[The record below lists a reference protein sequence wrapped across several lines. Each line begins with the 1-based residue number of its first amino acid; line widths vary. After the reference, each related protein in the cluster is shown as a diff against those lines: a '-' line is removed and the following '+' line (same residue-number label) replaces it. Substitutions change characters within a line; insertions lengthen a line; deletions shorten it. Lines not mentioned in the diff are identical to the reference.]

1 MRSSDG
7 RRRTRPLLRRVA
19 LTGAALLAATAA
31 IPQAEAATARDPG
44 SAPSGGGLSAVIRYT
59 ENGVPHILAR
69 DYAHL
74 GFGTGWAQAA
84 DQVCVLADGF
94 LTVSGE
100 RSRWFGPDAA
110 PDGSLS
116 SAAKN
121 LSSDLYFKG
130 VRDSGTVEKLLATPA
145 PAGPSKDVRELMRGW
160 AAGYNAWLAQNRI
173 TDPACAG
180 AAWVRPVTATDVA
193 ARGFAVSVLGG
204 QGRAVDGIAA
214 AQPPAR
220 AVGRPDGTD
229 GTDGTDG
236 QDGSGGPAGQDV
248 DPGAAAEAARQLFDT
263 ARYDMGSNAVAFA
276 GSTTA
281 GGRGLLLGNPHYPWQ
296 GGRRFWQSQQTIP
309 GELNVSGGSLLG
321 TAVVN
326 IGFNEKVAW
335 SHTVATGTPLNL
347 HQLVLDPADP
357 TAYLVD
363 GKPERMTERKVS
375 VPVAG
380 GGPAVTRS
388 QWWTRYGPV
397 VSNLGPGLPLPWTA
411 ATAYALADPNALNLR
426 GSDSALAL
434 GRARSVAGIQEALA
448 RTQGLPWVNTVAAD
462 SAGGTL
468 FTQSQVLPRITDEL
482 AARCSTPLGRATYP
496 ASGLAVLDGSRADC
510 ATGSDP
516 DAVQP
521 GVFGPGRA
529 PALRDAPY
537 AENSN
542 DSAWL
547 ANAERPLTGYER
559 IWGTVGTPRSVRTR
573 GALEDVSAMAAR
585 GRLTVADLQ
594 GQQYANRVPAGDLA
608 AADAA
613 KACAALP
620 GGTAA
625 GSDGAAVDV
634 SAACPVLARWDRTA
648 DTTSRGAL
656 LFDRFWRKLTAS
668 TPAGSLWLVPFS
680 PADPV
685 GTPRTL
691 NQAAPGI
698 GRALADAVAE
708 LRAAGIALDAPL
720 GAHQFVVRGGERLP
734 VGGGTEALGV
744 WNKIEAPW
752 NAAAGGYTEVAHG
765 SSHIQAVG
773 WDGSRCP
780 VARTVLTYG
789 QSSNPVSP
797 FFADQTRLFS
807 QERWVTSRFC
817 ERDIL
822 ASPRLKVV
830 LARERR

>member
-1 MRSSDG
+1 ML
-7 RRRTRPLLRRVA
+7 RTRPLLRRVA
-19 LTGAALLAATAA
+19 LTGAALLATTAA
-31 IPQAEAATARDPG
+31 IPQAAAAAGDTG
-44 SAPSGGGLSAVIRYT
+44 PSGGGLSAVIRYT
-59 ENGVPHILAR
+59 ENGIPHILAR

-94 LTVSGE
+94 VTVAGE
-100 RSRWFGPDAA
+100 RSRWFGPEAA

-116 SAAKN
+116 SATRN
-121 LSSDLYFKG
+121 LTSDLYFKG
-130 VRDSGTVEKLLATPA
+130 VREAGTVEKLLATPA
-145 PAGPSKDVRELMRGW
+145 PAGPGKDLRELMRGW
-160 AAGYNAWLAQNRI
+160 AAGYNAWLAQNKI
-173 TDPACAG
+173 TDPACKGAG
-180 AAWVRPVTATDVA
+180 WVRPVTATDVA

-204 QGRAVDGIAA
+204 QGRGIDGITA
-214 AQPPAR
+214 AQPPA
-220 AVGRPDGTD
+220 A
-229 GTDGTDG
+229 
-236 QDGSGGPAGQDV
+236 GPAGAEARTAAPQET
-248 DPGAAAEAARQLFDT
+248 DPAAAAEAAREFFDT
-263 ARYDMGSNAVAFA
+263 TRYDMGSNAVAFA

-281 GGRGLLLGNPHYPWQ
+281 NGSGLLLGNPHYPWQ

-335 SHTVATGTPLNL
+335 SHTVATGTPVSL
-347 HQLVLDPADP
+347 HQLTLDPVDP

-363 GKPERMTERKVS
+363 GVPEKMTGRTVT

-380 GGPAVTRS
+380 GDPVTRT

-411 ATAYALADPNALNLR
+411 GTAYALNDPNAANLR
-426 GSDSALAL
+426 GSDTALAM
-434 GRARSVAGIQEALA
+434 GKARSVGGIQDALR

-496 ASGLAVLDGSRADC
+496 ASGLAVLDGARGDC
-510 ATGSDP
+510 ALGSDP

-521 GVFGPGRA
+521 GVFGPGKA
-529 PALRDAPY
+529 PTLRDAPY

-559 IWGTVGTPRSVRTR
+559 IWGNVATPRSLRTR
-573 GALEDVSAMAAR
+573 GAIEDVAGMAAK

-594 GQQYANRVPAGDLA
+594 KQQFANRAPAGDLA

-620 GGTAA
+620 GGKATA
-625 GSDGAAVDV
+625 SDGATVDV
-634 SAACPVLARWDRTA
+634 SAACAVLAGWDRTA
-648 DTTSRGAL
+648 DSGSRGAL
-656 LFDRFWRKLTAS
+656 LFDRFWRRLTAT
-668 TPAGSLWLVPFS
+668 TPAKDLWLVPFS
-680 PADPV
+680 ATDPV
-685 GTPRTL
+685 RTPRTL

-698 GRALADAVAE
+698 GRALADAVAD
-708 LRAAGIALDAPL
+708 LKAAGSALDAPL
-720 GAHQFVVRGGERLP
+720 GEHQFVVRGGTRLP

-752 NAAAGGYTEVAHG
+752 NAAAGGYPEVLHG
-765 SSHIQAVG
+765 SSHVQAVG
-773 WDGSRCP
+773 WNGGHCP
-780 VARTVLTYG
+780 VARTLLTYS
-789 QSSNPVSP
+789 QSANPNSP
-797 FFADQTRLFS
+797 YYADQTRMFS

-822 ASPRLKVV
+822 TSPKLKVV
-830 LARERR
+830 WPRERR